1 MQDNLI
7 NTVTFKGNIMQLVG
21 RKLMFNKPAPDFI
34 AVNKEMKELGLG
46 SFENKI
52 KVITTLVSLDTPV
65 CESQAREFNK
75 SAAGFASDVAVILIS
90 KDLPFAQ
97 ERFCVSHGIDNL
109 MVLSDYKYSS
119 FGINYGL
126 LIKELNLL
134 ARAIIILDGNNIV
147 RYIQICKE
155 ITDAP
160 DYKDALENLDKISKN
175 QPQSENK
182 NLLLKCTACETG
194 MSTLP
199 IEVIRDHMT
208 SLADW
213 QLVDD
218 KKIVKE
224 IKFVDFPTAKY
235 FLDLLAIIAQEQGH
249 HPTFTLIYN
258 KLKITLT
265 THSSGG
271 LTENDFVMAKIIDEL

>member
-7 NTVTFKGNIMQLVG
+7 NTVTFKGNFMQLMG
-21 RKLMFNKPAPDFI
+21 RNLMLNKPAPDFI
-34 AVNKEMKELGLG
+34 AVNKEMKELGL
-46 SFENKI
+46 SHFENKI

-97 ERFCVSHGIDNL
+97 EKFCVSHGIDNL

-134 ARAIIILDGNNIV
+134 ARAIIILDGNNVV

-175 QPQSENK
+175 QLQLENK
-182 NLLLKCTACETG
+182 NLSLKCTACEIGTPP
-194 MSTLP
+194 LP
-199 IEVIRDHMT
+199 IETIRDRMT

-224 IKFVDFPTAKY
+224 IKFVDFPAAKY

-271 LTENDFVMAKIIDEL
+271 LTENDFIMAKIIDEL

>member
-1 MQDNLI
+1 
-7 NTVTFKGNIMQLVG
+7 MQLVG
-21 RKLMFNKPAPDFI
+21 RKLTLNKPAPDFI

-46 SFENKI
+46 HFENKI

-97 ERFCVSHGIDNL
+97 ERFCMSHGIDNL

-134 ARAIIILDGNNIV
+134 ARAIIILDGNNVV

-175 QPQSENK
+175 KAQSENK
-182 NLLLKCTACETG
+182 NLSLKCTACEIGTPP
-194 MSTLP
+194 LP
-199 IEVIRDHMT
+199 IEAIRNHMT

-249 HPTFTLIYN
+249 HPTFTLIYD